1 MIHALWI
8 SLLVLLIASWVI
20 FIRYR
25 RALGRRESQAFKK
38 IEDVRRGV
46 AEQTSGLDVFID
58 LLAGLHEFVSE
69 NAGAEALPAVYKM
82 ILDAACLLM
91 KCPAGSL
98 MVPSAE
104 GDAIE
109 IVCQKG
115 LPALAAGLPKEITGR
130 RSLQQGQGVAGRAAE
145 SGKMIVVDD
154 IETDARFVGRKDME
168 AHLRSLVSVPMK
180 VKQKVVGVL
189 NVDAPEAHHVFGE
202 RDLRLL
208 SAFANLAA
216 LALENLKLYNNLQL
230 YYQQMVQTLAE
241 TLEYREFDP
250 KGRAPA
256 DHSRIRRLARA
267 AAQELKLPES
277 IVKYIEYACLMHG
290 IGKIGIGEA
299 ILRKPGKLTA
309 EEYEQIK
316 KHPEIAQQ
324 MISKVQ
330 FLSPIVPMILYHQE
344 RWDGGGYP
352 AGLKGEEIPLGSRI
366 VAVVNAF
373 DAMVSEKPYRRPLSE
388 NQAMD
393 ELKRGAGTQFDP
405 KVVQAFI
412 NVMERGKAGR

>member
-8 SLLVLLIASWVI
+8 SLLFLLIASWFI

-38 IEDVRRGV
+38 IEAARQGV
-46 AEQTSGLDVFID
+46 DEQVAGLDVFID
-58 LLAGLHEFVSE
+58 LLAGIHEFVSE
-69 NAGAEALPAVYKM
+69 NAGAEARPAVFKM
-82 ILDAACLLM
+82 VLDAACLLM

-98 MVPSAE
+98 MIPSAE
-104 GDAIE
+104 GDDLE
-109 IVCQKG
+109 IACQK
-115 LPALAAGLPKEITGR
+115 GLPKEITGR
-130 RSLQQGQGVAGRAAE
+130 RSLQRGQGVAGRAAE

-154 IETDARFVGRKDME
+154 IQTDARFVGRKDME
-168 AHLRSLVSVPMK
+168 AHLSSLVSVPMK
-180 VKQKVVGVL
+180 VRQKVVGVL
-189 NVDAPEAHHVFGE
+189 NVDAPDVHHVFGE

-216 LALENLKLYNNLQL
+216 LALENLELYNNLQL

-250 KGRAPA
+250 KGRQPT
-256 DHSRIRRLARA
+256 DHSRIRRLARE

-277 IVKYIEYACLMHG
+277 IVKYVEYACLMHD
-290 IGKIGIGEA
+290 IGKIGVGEA

-330 FLSPIVPMILYHQE
+330 FLSPIMPMILYHQE

-373 DAMVSEKPYRRPLSE
+373 DAMISEKPYRQPLSE

-393 ELKRGAGTQFDP
+393 ELKSGAGTQFDP